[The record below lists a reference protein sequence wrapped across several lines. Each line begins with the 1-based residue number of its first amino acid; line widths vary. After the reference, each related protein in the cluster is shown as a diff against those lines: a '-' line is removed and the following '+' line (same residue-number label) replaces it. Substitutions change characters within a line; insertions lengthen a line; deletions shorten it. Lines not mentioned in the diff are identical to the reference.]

1 MDEEFHDWA
10 MNKNLVLGS
19 TAYYTAKQA
28 WIEATRRADKR
39 NTDRI
44 CELEAA
50 LTEIALYAHDNSTGP
65 ADPDHLWKIRRIA
78 YDAL

>member
-28 WIEATRRADKR
+28 WIEATRRADRKAR
-39 NTDRI
+39 LECAAI
-44 CELEAA
+44 CGRVWVQQAEGIAAARSCQEA
-50 LTEIALYAHDNSTGP
+50 
-65 ADPDHLWKIRRIA
+65 IRATIPEE
-78 YDAL
+78 